1 MPSSYS
7 FLHLSPSLIAFSRG
21 TYSILPFPL
30 LLEMAWNLA
39 LFAGL
44 QMSWSL
50 KLLRSGSKN
59 YSMCQ
64 AGPVWCVPAQIP
76 HSTCASCMC
85 SPPSHSGYC
94 HQQGQAINADTLMAF
109 LFTFDIPCYLSRGL
123 TCDLIWLLVLISGNG
138 PNPGKNEREKT
149 HKETIFL
156 GFVPSESI
164 LGCIWTLHLGR
175 GFFCLFSL
183 QDKQNSHKT
192 YKENKMFYFF
202 LFWGR
207 QRGKQE
213 ENSIF
218 FIKQQKYQPKEKDI
232 QHCVWKI
239 CKNSK
244 GVTILLILSH
254 LYTNTY
260 KTWMNNRGNIFLN
273 KKIKTQAFN
282 TYPRKTSSFT

>member
-1 MPSSYS
+1 M
-7 FLHLSPSLIAFSRG
+7 IQ
-21 TYSILPFPL
+21 T
-30 LLEMAWNLA
+30 
-39 LFAGL
+39 
-44 QMSWSL
+44 
-50 KLLRSGSKN
+50 
-59 YSMCQ
+59 Q
-64 AGPVWCVPAQIP
+64 AGMKGKKLTNIQPFWVLYPVR
-76 HSTCASCMC
+76 
-85 SPPSHSGYC
+85 
-94 HQQGQAINADTLMAF
+94 AF
-109 LFTFDIPCYLSRGL
+109 WVAFGL
-123 TCDLIWLLVLISGNG
+123 
-138 PNPGKNEREKT
+138 
-149 HKETIFL
+149 
-156 GFVPSESI
+156 
-164 LGCIWTLHLGR
+164 CIWEGV
-175 GFFCLFSL
+175 FLFSL

-282 TYPRKTSSFT
+282 TYPRKTGSFI